1 MRGNHFIET
10 GSVWKSREGIRS
22 CRRTQRKFDFV
33 LVSNTRG
40 DIEKD
45 FDVERNIIHNR
56 ALCGN
61 QCRNDRAVG
70 VPDIDLLQHIA
81 SILRE
86 HAMSAITCRAAD
98 GSLLDVSVLPRISS
112 HFRPVRRRT
121 WRLGVASRDRH
132 RYRRKLEH
140 SHQYRSQNIWWKYFF
155 VDHPFI
161 TKRTTGTSLTTA
173 ANHDNMR
180 PQSRTPFGA
189 T

>member
-1 MRGNHFIET
+1 MRAMKSLVRKLSLRRLAIVLNTSSPAACPIVSLMAFEIDECQHQELFALVHPLHMRGNHFIET

-56 ALCGN
+56 ALRGN

-98 GSLLDVSVLPRISS
+98 GSP
-112 HFRPVRRRT
+112 
-121 WRLGVASRDRH
+121 
-132 RYRRKLEH
+132 
-140 SHQYRSQNIWWKYFF
+140 
-155 VDHPFI
+155 PFE
-161 TKRTTGTSLTTA
+161 S
-173 ANHDNMR
+173 
-180 PQSRTPFGA
+180 
-189 T
+189 

>member
-1 MRGNHFIET
+1 MPGKHFIET

-40 DIEKD
+40 DIGKD

-56 ALCGN
+56 ALRGN

-70 VPDIDLLQHIA
+70 VPDIDLLLQHIA

-98 GSLLDVSVLPRISS
+98 GSPLDVSVLPRISF
-112 HFRPVRRRT
+112 HFRPVRRR
-121 WRLGVASRDRH
+121 
-132 RYRRKLEH
+132 
-140 SHQYRSQNIWWKYFF
+140 
-155 VDHPFI
+155 
-161 TKRTTGTSLTTA
+161 
-173 ANHDNMR
+173 
-180 PQSRTPFGA
+180 
-189 T
+189 